1 MKVNEKMKKVLCI
14 GLFGLDIVPTL
25 AQAIDR
31 LWDGCAAKRKARKF
45 AREAAKAS
53 SDECVEPSESFEEL
67 LDNLCAECEAAE
79 QVASEPAVEAMA
91 QAEVETEAIDAED
104 AEDEESDDELEKGRF
119 GSTTGLAFFDA
130 KAYPEKYAE
139 LLEREARGEVQIVT
153 RYRHGFASRVAQADD
168 EVQEYYSILKNKL
181 LSYKGVRSRVSWT
194 SESFNR
200 GRSYVARLNVKA
212 RTLYL
217 YLAMDPA
224 EVAALEEGKY
234 HVEDLSAQKK
244 HANVP
249 VLFKI
254 KGPRKLK
261 YALEL
266 IELLCEKQLEI
277 PKLKKFT
284 ETDYRRHE
292 NSVEA
297 LVESGDVKMMVSGV
311 EIEKA

>member
-31 LWDGCAAKRKARKF
+31 LWDGCAEKRLAKKLAK
-45 AREAAKAS
+45 EEAKAS
-53 SDECVEPSESFEEL
+53 SVARVEAGESFEEL
-67 LDNLCAECEAAE
+67 LENLCAECEAAE

-91 QAEVETEAIDAED
+91 QAETEEDAIDAED
-104 AEDEESDDELEKGRF
+104 AEESDDELEKGRF

-139 LLEREARGEVQIVT
+139 LLEREAKGEVQIVT

-181 LSYKGVRSRVSWT
+181 LSYKGVRSRMSWT

-292 NSVEA
+292 SSVEA

-311 EIEKA
+311 EVGKS

>member
-31 LWDGCAAKRKARKF
+31 LWDGCAEKRRAKKLAKE
-45 AREAAKAS
+45 EAKVS
-53 SDECVEPSESFEEL
+53 SVAHVEESESFEEL
-67 LDNLCAECEAAE
+67 LENLCAECEAAE

-91 QAEVETEAIDAED
+91 QAETEEDAIEAED
-104 AEDEESDDELEKGRF
+104 AEESDDELEKGRF

-139 LLEREARGEVQIVT
+139 LLEREAKGEVQIVT

-181 LSYKGVRSRVSWT
+181 LSYKGVRSRMSWT

-224 EVAALEEGKY
+224 EVAALEDGKY

-292 NSVEA
+292 SSVEA

-311 EIEKA
+311 EVGKS